1 MIAQKLIN
9 FFKIL
14 IGYDTLPIDSMQGLE
29 ICSQQESNCSPM
41 DVVTANDIDFGR
53 LGDLPEPPQDN
64 NQVAA
69 WYDTDL

>member
-1 MIAQKLIN
+1 
-9 FFKIL
+9 
-14 IGYDTLPIDSMQGLE
+14 MQGLE

-53 LGDLPEPPQDN
+53 LGELPEPPQDN

>member
-1 MIAQKLIN
+1 
-9 FFKIL
+9 
-14 IGYDTLPIDSMQGLE
+14 MQGFE

-41 DVVTANDIDFGR
+41 DVVTANDIDCGR
-53 LGDLPEPPQDN
+53 LGDLPEPPLDN

>member
-1 MIAQKLIN
+1 
-9 FFKIL
+9 
-14 IGYDTLPIDSMQGLE
+14 MQGLE
-29 ICSQQESNCSPM
+29 ICSQQESNCSPL

-53 LGDLPEPPQDN
+53 LGDLPLPEPPQDN